1 MSSILEALPKDPKEW
16 LLYTALASAI
26 GGLVFKSIH
35 SVEQGEKGVLTR
47 NGKPIREL
55 GTGPKWAVPPVW
67 HIKKANVKDR
77 TSQLKDAL
85 FQNEDQ
91 FWKADVSVIWAVRDD
106 KGNPTK
112 SLFEIEHGELDD
124 TVKEICAD
132 GLDMAFRMHKEEPAD
147 KLEDIKKSAIELSEE
162 DLLRYGV
169 AVKRFNIYN
178 PTPRESEI
186 VKQGSVSIGQAILSE
201 LMSQQNTEAGGQP
214 FYGTAS

>member
-1 MSSILEALPKDPKEW
+1 
-16 LLYTALASAI
+16 
-26 GGLVFKSIH
+26 V
-35 SVEQGEKGVLTR
+35 
-47 NGKPIREL
+47 L
-55 GTGPKWAVPPVW
+55 GTGPKVAIPPVW

-85 FQNEDQ
+85 FKNNDE

-106 KGNPTK
+106 GDNPIK
-112 SLFEIEHGELDD
+112 SLFEIDHGELDD

-132 GLDMAFRMHKEEPAD
+132 GLDMALRKHSKEPAD
-147 KLEDIKKSAIELSEE
+147 RLEDIKESAIELCEE

-178 PTPRESEI
+178 PTPREGEI
-186 VKQGSVSIGQAILSE
+186 VKQGISIGQAILSE
-201 LMSQQNTEAGGQP
+201 LMSQQNPEEGGQP